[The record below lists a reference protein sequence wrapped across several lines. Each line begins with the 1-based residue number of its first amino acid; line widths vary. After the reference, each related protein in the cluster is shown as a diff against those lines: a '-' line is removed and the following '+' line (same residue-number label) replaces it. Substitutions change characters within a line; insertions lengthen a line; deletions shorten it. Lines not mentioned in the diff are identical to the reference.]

1 MKSAIG
7 FLAGFFAAAVIA
19 TALMWKTGFWSD
31 RLRIDTSRPA
41 VIRQVQQLQRLE
53 TVVFRMDKIVSG
65 GYDSRFLPRFFAGD
79 RLLLLVVGDVT
90 AGVDLGSV
98 DVTRVAVQGRQVRL
112 RIPDAEVFVAR
123 IDNDRTRVYSRDT
136 GLFSRVDPNLESEV
150 RREAERQVRQAAL
163 DGGVLQTA
171 AANARTTL
179 TSFLRGLGFDQ
190 VEVQ

>member
-7 FLAGFFAAAVIA
+7 FLAGFFAAVAIA
-19 TALMWKTGFWSD
+19 TALIWKTGFWSD
-31 RLRIDTSRPA
+31 RPRIDTSRPA

-98 DVTRVAVQGRQVRL
+98 DVTRVAVNGRQVRL
-112 RIPDAEVFVAR
+112 QIPDAEVFVAR
-123 IDNDRTRVYSRDT
+123 IDNDRT
-136 GLFSRVDPNLESEV
+136 
-150 RREAERQVRQAAL
+150 
-163 DGGVLQTA
+163 
-171 AANARTTL
+171 
-179 TSFLRGLGFDQ
+179 
-190 VEVQ
+190 